1 MYNIQVKDRFFTL
14 MQLMKKAQQAA
25 ERKAK
30 KSAKNLQESTPV
42 KQGKESRPSGEVS
55 KKARIMQD
63 GQQAG
68 PSTETKG
75 TW

>member
-1 MYNIQVKDRFFTL
+1 

-42 KQGKESRPSGEVS
+42 KQGKESSVRPSGEVS

-75 TW
+75 T